1 MIPTTLTIT
10 ERQILANQF
19 RILSKLEDDTEY
31 YEKRAEIVESGF
43 TGQYGAVFFVD
54 QEETDYNVCRETH
67 DILNMF
73 RYISN
78 AIANLTDEERESLDL
93 DKLTF
98 KGFDANN
105 DDHYGYT
112 SFMIEKLRKWHEY
125 KEMDLNSHNSQTI
138 SAYLKMLPVYKN
150 VLDSNRYD
158 LNFDDLKDL
167 ISAQ

>member
-1 MIPTTLTIT
+1 MIPKTLTIT

-31 YEKRAEIVESGF
+31 YEKRAEIVENGY
-43 TGQYGAVFFVD
+43 TGQYGEVFLVD
-54 QEETDYNVCRETH
+54 QEETDYNICRETH

-78 AIANLTDEERESLDL
+78 SIPNLTDEERESLNL

-105 DDHYGYT
+105 DEHYHYA
-112 SFMIEKLRKWHEY
+112 SFMIEKLGKWAEH
-125 KEMDLNSHNSQTI
+125 KEMYLNSHNSMTI
-138 SAYLKMLPVYKN
+138 SAYRKMLPVYKK

-158 LNFDDLKDL
+158 FNFDDLKDL